1 MEREI
6 CFAKMRVDAIIPS
19 KNLENAGYDVYA
31 NFPEEYIVIEP
42 HETKMIPTGIASVL
56 PDSLVF
62 VLKERGSTGT
72 NGMGQR
78 AGVID
83 SGYRGEWFVPITNHN
98 DVPLVI
104 YKCIELLD
112 SDLFPIDTIFYSY
125 KKAVCQA
132 ILVDVPVVRI
142 KQIHK
147 DQLSNYVS
155 ERGSGSCGSSGK

>member
-1 MEREI
+1 
-6 CFAKMRVDAIIPS
+6 
-19 KNLENAGYDVYA
+19 
-31 NFPEEYIVIEP
+31 
-42 HETKMIPTGIASVL
+42 
-56 PDSLVF
+56 
-62 VLKERGSTGT
+62 
-72 NGMGQR
+72 
-78 AGVID
+78 
-83 SGYRGEWFVPITNHN
+83 
-98 DVPLVI
+98 
-104 YKCIELLD
+104 LD